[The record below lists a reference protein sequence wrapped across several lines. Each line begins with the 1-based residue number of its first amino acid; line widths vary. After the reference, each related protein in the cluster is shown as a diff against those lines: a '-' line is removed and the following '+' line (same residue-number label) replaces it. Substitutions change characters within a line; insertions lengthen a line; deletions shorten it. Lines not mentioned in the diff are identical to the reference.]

1 MLPSK
6 PKSAYILSAII
17 GILMI
22 VASVGGLLLD
32 KLYQDNPFV
41 ISAWYSNDLIT
52 LFVAVPVLFTALFLA
67 MGGSQRAQLVWL
79 GMLAYTLY
87 NYAFYLFGAAL
98 NNFFLVYAALFTL
111 SIFALI
117 FGLASLDVKGI
128 AKQFDRNTPVKWIA
142 SYILFVALFLGGFW
156 IILSLN
162 YVFTKEIPQI
172 LVAVDSHTNLI
183 AALDLSIVV
192 SFGLLGAI
200 WLWKHKPWGYV
211 LAVMWNVK
219 GVVYTLVLSAG
230 TISTVQEGA
239 TVDFLS
245 LALWGFISIGCSIA
259 SVYLLANLN
268 ESNNGST
275 WQNY

>member
-6 PKSAYILSAII
+6 PKSAYILSGII

-22 VASVGGLLLD
+22 VASVGGLLVD
-32 KLYQDNPFV
+32 KLYQDNSFV
-41 ISAWYSNDLIT
+41 ISGWYSNDLIT
-52 LFVAVPVLFTALFLA
+52 LFIAVPMLFTALFLA

-117 FGLASLDVKGI
+117 FGLTSLDAKGI
-128 AKQFDRNTPVKWIA
+128 AKQFERNIPVKWIA
-142 SYILFVALFLGGFW
+142 SYILFVALLLGGFW
-156 IILSLN
+156 ISLSLN
-162 YVFTKEIPQI
+162 YVFTQEIPQI
-172 LVAVDSHTNLI
+172 LITVDSHTNLI
-183 AALDLSIVV
+183 AALDLSMVV

-200 WLWKHKPWGYV
+200 WLWQHKPWGYV

-219 GVVYTLVLSAG
+219 GVVYTLVLSAS
-230 TISTVQEGA
+230 TISKVPEGA

-245 LALWGFISIGCSIA
+245 VALWGFISMGCLIA
-259 SVYLLANLN
+259 SIYLLANLN
-268 ESNNGST
+268 ESNI
-275 WQNY
+275 

>member
-22 VASVGGLLLD
+22 VASIGGLLFD
-32 KLYQDNPFV
+32 KLYQDNSFV

-52 LFVAVPVLFTALFLA
+52 LFVAVPMLFTALFLA

-79 GMLAYTLY
+79 GILAYTLY

-111 SIFALI
+111 SIFAVI
-117 FGLASLDVKGI
+117 FGLAYLDVKGI
-128 AKQFDRNTPVKWIA
+128 AKQFNRNIHVKWIA
-142 SYILFVALFLGGFW
+142 SYILFVAIFLGGFW

-172 LVAVDSHTNLI
+172 LVTVDSHTNLI
-183 AALDLSIVV
+183 AALDLSMVV

-211 LAVMWNVK
+211 IAVMWNVK
-219 GVVYTLVLSAG
+219 GFVYTLVLSSA
-230 TISTVQEGA
+230 TISAVQEGA

-245 LALWGFISIGCSIA
+245 VALWGFISIGCLIA

-268 ESNNGST
+268 ESNNEST
-275 WQNY
+275 K